1 MSDYKENYDYVWGL
15 IKREVGAVD
24 DNLIRANLAA
34 RSHPLD
40 KQYGQ
45 SSQTLGEIIEGYE
58 AQKRRAEEV
67 LEWFREKLK

>member
-1 MSDYKENYDYVWGL
+1 MADYGENYDYVWGL

-40 KQYGQ
+40 ERYGQ